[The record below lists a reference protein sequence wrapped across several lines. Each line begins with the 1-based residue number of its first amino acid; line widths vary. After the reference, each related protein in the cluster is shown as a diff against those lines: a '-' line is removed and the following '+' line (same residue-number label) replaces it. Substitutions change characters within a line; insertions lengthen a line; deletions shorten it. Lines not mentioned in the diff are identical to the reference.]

1 MRYYV
6 LHMENKTKEALS
18 SFISLLIILVIE
30 VGVIMLCWNYV
41 LHEVFNSNKCSV
53 YQCIV
58 FLLLAR
64 FVSFK
69 KG

>member
-1 MRYYV
+1 MVFLFY
-6 LHMENKTKEALS
+6 MNDKTKEALL

-53 YQCIV
+53 YQCLV
-58 FLLLAR
+58 FLLLTR
-64 FVSFK
+64 FVSFEK
-69 KG
+69 D